1 MSILIELL
9 KSLVYGVIQGI
20 TEWLPISSTGHLI
33 LLNTVMPLN
42 LYPDASANLAF
53 WNMYKVVIQLGSIL
67 AVIAAF
73 HSKLW
78 PFDPKRSQAR
88 QKQIIRLWLLILI
101 ATIPVGIIGFL
112 LNDIIDE
119 KLSTPAVVGVTL
131 LIYGIIFILVEQKPK
146 APVINSTAEITPKA
160 AVITGLF
167 ESLALIPGTSR
178 SGSTIIGSLL
188 LGMNRPTATEFSFY
202 LAIPAMIGAS
212 LLKLVKMK
220 ITLGLSG
227 ILVLLIGM
235 ASAYIVSVVV
245 LRSLLRYVRKN
256 SFRLFGA
263 YRIILGLL
271 ILILALIGAFPEG
284 IGV

>member
-1 MSILIELL
+1 MSILIELV
-9 KSLVYGVIQGI
+9 KSLICGVIQGI

-53 WNMYKVVIQLGSIL
+53 WNMYKVVIQLGSIF
-67 AVIAAF
+67 AAMF
-73 HSKLW
+73 AFRSKLW
-78 PFDPKRSQAR
+78 PFDPKRSKNK
-88 QKQIIRLWLLILI
+88 QKQILRLWVLILI
-101 ATIPVGIIGFL
+101 ATIPVGLIGFL

-119 KLSTPAVVGVTL
+119 KLSTPTVVGVTL
-131 LIYGIIFILVEQKPK
+131 LIYGIIFILVERKPK
-146 APVINSTAEITPKA
+146 MPTISNTAEITPKTA
-160 AVITGLF
+160 FITGLF

-188 LGMNRPTATEFSFY
+188 LGMSRPTATEFSFY

-212 LLKLVKMK
+212 LLKLLKMK
-220 ITLGLSG
+220 ITLGVSG
-227 ILVLLIGM
+227 ILVLLVGM
-235 ASAYIVSVVV
+235 VSAFIVSIVVIH
-245 LRSLLRYVRKN
+245 SLLRYVRKN

>member
-1 MSILIELL
+1 MSILLELL
-9 KSLVYGVIQGI
+9 KSLIYGVIQGI

-42 LYPDASANLAF
+42 LYNDTSMNLAF
-53 WNMYKVVIQLGSIL
+53 WNMYKVVIQLGSVF
-67 AVIAAF
+67 AVIATF
-73 HSKLW
+73 RSKLW
-78 PFDPKRSQAR
+78 PFDSHRSKTK
-88 QKQIIRLWLLILI
+88 QKQIFRLWLLMLI
-101 ATIPVGIIGFL
+101 ASAPVAVIGFL

-119 KLSTPAVVGVTL
+119 KLSSPMVVGVTL

-146 APVINSTAEITPKA
+146 LPTVSSIAEITPKSA
-160 AVITGLF
+160 FITGLF

-188 LGMNRPTATEFSFY
+188 LGMNRSTATEFSFY

-212 LLKLVKMK
+212 LLKLLRMK
-220 ITLGLSG
+220 ISLGVSG
-227 ILVLLIGM
+227 
-235 ASAYIVSVVV
+235 VVV
-245 LRSLLRYVRKN
+245 LLTGMAAAYLVSTVVLHSLLRYVRKN